1 MDFTR
6 SEAEIEVSLLAAQI
20 LADGEHR
27 PVNASP
33 ASGSAARPSAAE
45 PSATGRTPTTA
56 IPRTHTGASAT
67 AAIQTG
73 SGAAATAANFSGD
86 FDAGLWKDLAQAGL
100 LSLALPA
107 ELRGDELGIQATAA
121 VLTEVG
127 RHAARVPALA
137 TLALG
142 VLPVMRSADP
152 ALKRHLLAG
161 VATGDTVLTAAIR
174 EPSDP
179 MPTAPRTV
187 ATLTSG
193 GQPGT
198 VTGLKTGVPYAA
210 AANWILVP
218 ASVAAGGALARTVL
232 AVIEPDADGLSCQRT
247 GSSSGLPEYT
257 LRLEDTPVLHLLDG
271 CDAGG
276 LYRIAVA
283 GACAVAD
290 GVLAAALD
298 LTTEHVR
305 SREQFGRPLATF
317 QAVAQQIAD
326 VYAAARTVHL
336 ATVSACWQL
345 DTGRDAG
352 RDTDL
357 AAYWLASRGPQAMRT
372 CHHLHGG
379 LGMDITYPLPRY
391 SALLTDLVAL
401 VGGADDRLE
410 RFSWREQGSRGQR
423 LPEPGW
429 PELSATEAADA

>member
-6 SEAEIEVSLLAAQI
+6 SEAEIEVSQLAARV
-20 LADGEHR
+20 LG
-27 PVNASP
+27 
-33 ASGSAARPSAAE
+33 
-45 PSATGRTPTTA
+45 ATGHTA
-56 IPRTHTGASAT
+56 PDA
-67 AAIQTG
+67 
-73 SGAAATAANFSGD
+73 D
-86 FDAGLWKDLAQAGL
+86 FDAGIWTDLAHAGL

-107 ELRGDELGIQATAA
+107 DLGGDELGVQATAA

-127 RHAARVPALA
+127 RSAARVPALA

-152 ALKRHLLAG
+152 ALMRRLLAG
-161 VATGDTVLTAAIR
+161 VATGETVLTAAIR

-179 MPTAPRTV
+179 MPMAPSTV
-187 ATLTSG
+187 ATLING
-193 GQPGT
+193 GQLAT

-218 ASVAAGGALARTVL
+218 ASVGAGGAPGRTVV

-247 GSSSGLPEYT
+247 HSSSGLPEYT
-257 LRLEDTPVLHLLDG
+257 LRLEETPALHLLDG
-271 CDAGG
+271 CDAEA

-290 GVLAAALD
+290 GVVAAALD
-298 LTTEHVR
+298 LATEHVR
-305 SREQFGRPLATF
+305 TREQFGRPVATF

-326 VYAAARTVHL
+326 VYTTARTLHL
-336 ATVSACWQL
+336 ATVSACWRL

-352 RDTDL
+352 RDTDV
-357 AAYWLASRGPQAMRT
+357 AAYWLASCGPPAMRT

-379 LGMDITYPLPRY
+379 LGMDISYPLPRY

-410 RFSWREQGSRGQR
+410 RLSWREQLWPEQGPPIQSPSNQR
-423 LPEPGW
+423 LPEQQL
-429 PELSATEAADA
+429 PELDSAGLTAAEAADA

>member
-6 SEAEIEVSLLAAQI
+6 SEAEIEVSELAARV
-20 LADGEHR
+20 L
-27 PVNASP
+27 
-33 ASGSAARPSAAE
+33 
-45 PSATGRTPTTA
+45 
-56 IPRTHTGASAT
+56 
-67 AAIQTG
+67 
-73 SGAAATAANFSGD
+73 AAATDAGVSTD
-86 FDAGLWKDLAQAGL
+86 FDTSLWKDLAQAGL

-107 ELRGDELGIQATAA
+107 DVGGDELGVQATAA

-127 RHAARVPALA
+127 KRAGRVPALA

-142 VLPVMRSADP
+142 VLPIARLANP
-152 ALKRHLLAG
+152 ALKQRLLAG
-161 VATGDTVLTAAIR
+161 VASGETVLTAAIR

-193 GQPGT
+193 GLPGT
-198 VTGLKTGVPYAA
+198 MTGLKTGVPYAA

-218 ASVAAGGALARTVL
+218 ASAGTPDAPARTVV
-232 AVIEPDADGLSCQRT
+232 AVIEPHADGLSCQRT
-247 GSSSGLPEYT
+247 HSSSGLPEYT
-257 LRLEDTPVLHLLDG
+257 LRLEDTPILHLLDG
-271 CDAGG
+271 CDADG

-283 GACAVAD
+283 GVCAVAD
-290 GVLAAALD
+290 GVVNAALD

-326 VYAAARTVHL
+326 VYATARTLHL
-336 ATVSACWQL
+336 ATLSACWQL

-352 RDTDL
+352 QDTDV
-357 AAYWLASRGPQAMRT
+357 AAYWLAEHGPRAMRT

-391 SALLTDLVAL
+391 SALLTDLVAFI
-401 VGGADDRLE
+401 GGADDRLE
-410 RFSWREQGSRGQR
+410 RLSWREQHPLEQGSV
-423 LPEPGW
+423 
-429 PELSATEAADA
+429 ELTATEAADA

>member
-6 SEAEIEVSLLAAQI
+6 SEAEIEVSRLAASV
-20 LADGEHR
+20 LAASSQAAGADAG
-27 PVNASP
+27 ASP
-33 ASGSAARPSAAE
+33 
-45 PSATGRTPTTA
+45 
-56 IPRTHTGASAT
+56 
-67 AAIQTG
+67 
-73 SGAAATAANFSGD
+73 D
-86 FDAGLWKDLAQAGL
+86 FDTGLWQDLAQAGL

-107 ELRGDELGIQATAA
+107 DVGGDELGVQATAA
-121 VLTEVG
+121 VLAEVG
-127 RHAARVPALA
+127 RFAARVPALA

-142 VLPVMRSADP
+142 VLPVARFADP
-152 ALKRHLLAG
+152 GLRQRVLAG
-161 VATGDTVLTAAIR
+161 VATGETVLTAAIR

-198 VTGLKTGVPYAA
+198 LTGLKTGVPYAA
-210 AANWILVP
+210 AASWILVP
-218 ASVAAGGALARTVL
+218 ASVSTPDAPVRTVV

-247 GSSSGLPEYT
+247 RSSSGLPEYT
-257 LRLEDTPVLHLLDG
+257 LRLADTPISHLVDG
-271 CDAGG
+271 CDADG

-326 VYAAARTVHL
+326 VYSTARTLHL
-336 ATVSACWQL
+336 AALSACWQL

-352 RDTDL
+352 RDTDV
-357 AAYWLASRGPQAMRT
+357 AAYWLAEHGPRAMRT

-379 LGMDITYPLPRY
+379 LGMDISYPLPRY

-410 RFSWREQGSRGQR
+410 RLSWRELSWREEYSPKQDPS
-423 LPEPGW
+423 
-429 PELSATEAADA
+429 ELSSIQAADA

>member
-6 SEAEIEVSLLAAQI
+6 SEAEIEVSRLAARVLAARGLADRG
-20 LADGEHR
+20 LADGGHR
-27 PVNASP
+27 LAGASP
-33 ASGSAARPSAAE
+33 DDP
-45 PSATGRTPTTA
+45 
-56 IPRTHTGASAT
+56 T
-67 AAIQTG
+67 AAD
-73 SGAAATAANFSGD
+73 FSTD
-86 FDAGLWKDLAQAGL
+86 FDTGLWKDLARAGL

-107 ELRGDELGIQATAA
+107 DLGGDELGVQATAA

-142 VLPVMRSADP
+142 VLPVMRSAAP
-152 ALKRHLLAG
+152 ALKRRLFAG
-161 VATGDTVLTAAIR
+161 LATGDTVLTAAIR

-187 ATLTSG
+187 ATLTGG

-218 ASVAAGGALARTVL
+218 ASAGNGGTPARTVV

-247 GSSSGLPEYT
+247 RSSSGLPEYT
-257 LRLEDTPVLHLLDG
+257 LRLLDTPVIGFLDG
-271 CDAGG
+271 CTAEN
-276 LYRIAVA
+276 LYQLALA

-298 LTTEHVR
+298 LTTAHVR

-326 VYAAARTVHL
+326 VYATARTVHL
-336 ATVSACWQL
+336 ATVSACWRL
-345 DTGRDAG
+345 DTGRAAG
-352 RDTDL
+352 RDTDV
-357 AAYWLASRGPQAMRT
+357 AAYWLTEYGPRAMRT

-379 LGMDITYPLPRY
+379 LGMDISYPLPGY

-401 VGGADDRLE
+401 VGGVDDRLD
-410 RFSWREQGSRGQR
+410 RLSWREQGSSGQR
-423 LPEPGW
+423 PSEPGW
-429 PELSATEAADA
+429 PELTVREAADA